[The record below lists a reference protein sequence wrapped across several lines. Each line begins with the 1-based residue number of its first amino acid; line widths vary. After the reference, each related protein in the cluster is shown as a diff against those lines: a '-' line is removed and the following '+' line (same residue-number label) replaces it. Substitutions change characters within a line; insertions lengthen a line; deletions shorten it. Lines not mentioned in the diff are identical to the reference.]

1 MRLNIQLD
9 MNQFNSIIVSFGLV
23 HRVVDGLG
31 ISIYRL
37 FCIKNSLIVKGLVQ
51 ERKLFLAI
59 NYGGPLIST
68 ALTVIFNHGGSSE
81 YVVENLCTGK
91 SKFINEIVLEYLAS
105 EGLEM
110 ETTMTYKTFVASV
123 LVGMTLLELTCYL
136 MIFHNCYKNDNGPI
150 KNLLMKDETRKRN
163 QRNAIT
169 LIGQIYGF
177 VIEFSF
183 MVGSLVLTFESN
195 MVAKEIGGV
204 AAMPGYGILSAVI
217 VLTSEPIRKSLW
229 RD

>member
-1 MRLNIQLD
+1 
-9 MNQFNSIIVSFGLV
+9 MNQFNSFIVSFGLA

-68 ALTVIFNHGGSSE
+68 ALTLIFNNGGSSE

-91 SKFINEIVLEYLAS
+91 SRFINEIVLEYLAS
-105 EGLEM
+105 EGLEI
-110 ETTMTYKTFVASV
+110 ETTMTCKTFVASV

-136 MIFHNCYKNDNGPI
+136 MIFHHCYKNDNGPI

-169 LIGQIYGF
+169 LVGQIYGF

-183 MVGSLVLTFESN
+183 MVGALVLTFESN
-195 MVAKEIGGV
+195 MVVKEIGGV
-204 AAMPGYGILSAVI
+204 AAMPGYVIRSAVL
-217 VLTSEPIRKSLW
+217 VLTSEPIRKSIL
-229 RD
+229 RNISD